1 MRRCLI
7 VDDSD
12 VIRRVARRILE
23 DLRFEVLEAESGQ
36 EAIDLCSTAAPDAIL
51 LDWHMPG
58 MMGIEAIAK
67 LRSGLDDRKPYIVY
81 AVTENDSSDITRA
94 LTAGASDYIL
104 KPFDRRD
111 LESKFSTTTDFA

>member
-1 MRRCLI
+1 VRQCLI

-12 VIRRVARRILE
+12 VIRRVTRRILE
-23 DLRFEVLEAESGQ
+23 DLRYEVIEAESGQ
-36 EAIDLCSTAAPDAIL
+36 EAIDLCNIATPDAIL

-58 MMGIEAIAK
+58 MMGIEVIAK
-67 LRSGLDDRKPYIVY
+67 LRSGPDDRKPYIVY
-81 AVTENDSSDITRA
+81 AVTENDSADITRA

-111 LESKFSTTTDFA
+111 LESKFSATTDFA